1 MIKKKAITMDSIKQ
15 SKSQHLMLV
24 FILIVAVCVFLSC
37 CGEKKVY
44 RVGILFDAEAFTA
57 IADGFKAKMTE
68 LGYVEGK
75 NIVYDSQF
83 TNMDPAESQR
93 LVKKLLDDK
102 VDLIFT
108 FPTPVTLVAHAVAQG
123 TDIPVV
129 FAYATTEGSNLIKSV
144 REPGGNI
151 TGVRYPGHEMMW
163 KRLEV
168 LLEIAPRVKRVW
180 IGYDKNNPNTTA
192 ALATLRQAASSSGV
206 ILVEVP
212 ATTLAE
218 LEADLA
224 KRAASDDLGLD
235 AMVLMPDGFNHAP
248 DGMKVLS
255 TFAAEHNVPLGGS
268 FLYTVKAGAVFG
280 NANDLFKVGKLT
292 APLAD
297 KILKGTPAG
306 TIPVVTPEQDLWINY
321 KVAQELGLTVP
332 EGLLSMAEEII
343 R

>member
-1 MIKKKAITMDSIKQ
+1 MKERMKMDLGKQITSGLK
-15 SKSQHLMLV
+15 MLLLSFLLV
-24 FILIVAVCVFLSC
+24 GCVFLGG
-37 CGEKKVY
+37 CGEKKQKVY
-44 RVGILFDAEAFTA
+44 RVGIAFDAEAFVN

-93 LVKKLLDDK
+93 LVKKLVDDK

-108 FPTPVTLVAHAVAQG
+108 FPTPVTLVAHAATQG

-129 FAYATTEGSNLIKSV
+129 FAYVAIEGSNLVKSV

-151 TGVRYPGHEMMW
+151 TGVRYPGHEMMN

-168 LLEIAPRVKRVW
+168 LIEIAPEVKRVW
-180 IGYDKNNPNTTA
+180 IGYDKNNPNTA
-192 ALATLRQAASSSGV
+192 PALKTLRPAASSVGV
-206 ILVEVP
+206 TLVEVP
-212 ATTLAE
+212 ATTMEE
-218 LEADLA
+218 LKADLA
-224 KRAASDDLGLD
+224 ARAQSANLGLD
-235 AMVLMPDGFNHAP
+235 AMILMPDGFNHSPA
-248 DGMKVLS
+248 GLAMLS
-255 TFAAEHNVPLGGS
+255 EFAAEHKVPLGGS
-268 FLYTVKAGAVFG
+268 FLYTVKAGAIFG
-280 NANDLFKVGKLT
+280 NANNLFKVGELA

-332 EGLLSMAEEII
+332 EGLLSQADEII

>member
-1 MIKKKAITMDSIKQ
+1 MKLTKQ
-15 SKSQHLMLV
+15 TKSERPILV
-24 FILIVAVCVFLSC
+24 FILIVVVCVLLSG
-37 CGEKKVY
+37 CGEKAQEENVY
-44 RVGILFDAEAFTA
+44 QVGIVFDAEAFTS
-57 IADGFKAKMTE
+57 IADGFKDKMTE

-75 NIVYDSQF
+75 NIVYDLQF
-83 TNMDPAESQR
+83 TNMDPAEAQR
-93 LVKKLLDDK
+93 LVKKLVDDK

-108 FPTPVTLVAHAVAQG
+108 FPTPATVAAHAATQG

-129 FAYATTEGSNLIKSV
+129 FAYATTEGSNLVKSV

-151 TGVRYPGHEMMW
+151 TGVRYPGHEMMC
-163 KRLEV
+163 KRLEI

-180 IGYDKNNPNTTA
+180 IGYDIHNPNT
-192 ALATLRQAASSSGV
+192 ALALETLRQAASSSGV
-206 ILVEVP
+206 TLVEVP
-212 ATTLAE
+212 ATTLGG
-218 LEADLA
+218 LKADLA
-224 KRAASDDLGLD
+224 ARAASDNLGLD
-235 AMVLMPDGFNHAP
+235 AIILMPDGFNHAP
-248 DGMKVLS
+248 EGLKILT
-255 TFAAEHNVPLGGS
+255 TFAASHKVPLGGS

-280 NANDLFKVGKLT
+280 NANDLFKVGELT

-321 KVAQELGLTVP
+321 KAAQELGLTVP